1 MADFTLDPVHVEDL
15 PTQHARRRVHS
26 MQYTYTSSGGALDIV
41 TGNICPGRQAIRV
54 DWMELDISASN
65 ASYDHAV
72 YMEFPSGH
80 EFESHVYLV
89 KGTFAGF
96 ATNLHTVLYGGLG
109 GVVVPNGAIFR
120 LTATNSTNLATF
132 KFHLLY
138 EIML

>member
-1 MADFTLDPVHVEDL
+1 MADFTKDPEHTEDL
-15 PTQHARRRVHS
+15 PTLHGHRRVHS
-26 MQYTYTSSGGALDIV
+26 MQYIYTSSGGALNIV

-65 ASYDHAV
+65 AAYNHDV
-72 YMEFPSGH
+72 EMEFPAGH
-80 EFESHVYLV
+80 EYENHKYKVTD
-89 KGTFAGF
+89 TFAGQ
-96 ATNLHTVLYGGLG
+96 AANLEQVLYGGLG

-120 LTATNSTNLATF
+120 LTATNSAVGAVF